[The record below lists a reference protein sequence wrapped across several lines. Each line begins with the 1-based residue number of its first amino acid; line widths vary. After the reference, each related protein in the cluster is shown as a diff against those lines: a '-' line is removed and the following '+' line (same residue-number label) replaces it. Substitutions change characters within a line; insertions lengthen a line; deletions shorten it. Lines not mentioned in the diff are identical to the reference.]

1 MGENMRIQLPSIIR
15 ELLMKKAGLA
25 GVLIVS
31 IISLLSILAPIIAP
45 YDPLDQRLDERLNPP
60 SFRHIMG
67 TDKLGRDIF
76 SRVLYGGRIS
86 LFIAISSVALAV
98 AIGILIGL
106 ISGYVGGSIDNAL
119 MRITD
124 MFLSFPALIL
134 ALAIAAM
141 LRPGLV
147 NVIVAIALSTWPQY
161 ARIARAITLQI
172 KSEPYIEAALSI
184 GSTRIRVL
192 ATHIVPMVIPQIMI
206 QATLNLGG
214 AILTAAGLGFLGFGV
229 PPPTPEWGLMVS
241 EGRDL
246 IQSHWWIST
255 FPGLMIFLSVVGFN
269 LIGDQLRDI
278 LDVRYR
284 V

>member
-1 MGENMRIQLPSIIR
+1 MGDHMMIPETLR
-15 ELLMKKAGLA
+15 ELMRRKLGVAGL
-25 GVLIVS
+25 I
-31 IISLLSILAPIIAP
+31 IISFIIILSLIAPLIAP
-45 YDPLDQRLDERLNPP
+45 YDPLDQRLDERLQPP
-60 SFRHIMG
+60 SSKHLMG

-86 LFIAISSVALAV
+86 LFIAVSSVVLATL
-98 AIGILIGL
+98 IGMLIGL
-106 ISGYVGGSIDNAL
+106 ISGYLGRRIDDLL

-124 MFLSFPALIL
+124 MFMAFPSLIF

-141 LRPGLV
+141 LKPGMF
-147 NVIVAIALSTWPQY
+147 NVITAISLSSWPQY
-161 ARIARAITLQI
+161 ARMARAVTIQV
-172 KSEPYIEAALSI
+172 KNEPYIEAAVSM
-184 GSTRIRVL
+184 GASNTRIL
-192 ATHIVPMVIPQIMI
+192 IGHIIPMVIPQVMI
-206 QATLNLGG
+206 QGMINLGG

-269 LIGDQLRDI
+269 LLGDQLRDI
-278 LDVRYR
+278 FDVRYR
-284 V
+284 

>member
-1 MGENMRIQLPSIIR
+1 VRTLRIQLPNIIR
-15 ELLMKKAGLA
+15 ELFMKKEGLA

-31 IISLLSILAPIIAP
+31 IISVLSILAPIIAL

-161 ARIARAITLQI
+161 ARIVRAITLQI

-184 GSTRIRVL
+184 GSTRARVL
-192 ATHIVPMVIPQIMI
+192 ATHIVPMVIPQTMI

>member
-1 MGENMRIQLPSIIR
+1 MGIPQIFIDLVRRKL
-15 ELLMKKAGLA
+15 GLA
-25 GVLIVS
+25 GMIIVASIVS
-31 IISLLSILAPIIAP
+31 LSLIAPIIAP
-45 YDPLDQRLDERLNPP
+45 YDPLEQRLEERLQPP
-60 SFRHIMG
+60 SSSHLMG

-86 LFIAISSVALAV
+86 LFIAISSVAISV
-98 AIGILIGL
+98 IIGMTIGL
-106 ISGYVGGSIDNAL
+106 VSGYLGGRLDNL
-119 MRITD
+119 FMRVTD
-124 MFLSFPALIL
+124 MFLAFPSLIL

-141 LRPGLV
+141 LRPGMV
-147 NVIVAIALSTWPQY
+147 NVIMAIALSTWPQY
-161 ARIARAITLQI
+161 ARIARAITIQV
-172 KSEPYIEAALSI
+172 KNEPYIEAIVSVGASR
-184 GSTRIRVL
+184 TRILVG
-192 ATHIVPMVIPQIMI
+192 HIMPMVIPQVLTQAMI
-206 QATLNLGG
+206 NLGG

-255 FPGLMIFLSVVGFN
+255 FPGLMIFLSVIGFN

-284 V
+284 

>member
-1 MGENMRIQLPSIIR
+1 MIQVPSIIR
-15 ELLMKKAGLA
+15 ELLMKRTGLA
-25 GVLIVS
+25 GILIVS
-31 IISLLSILAPIIAP
+31 IISVLSILAPIIAP
-45 YDPLDQRLDERLNPP
+45 YDPLDQRLDERLSPP
-60 SFRHIMG
+60 SSKHIMG

-98 AIGILIGL
+98 AIGMLIGL
-106 ISGYVGGSIDNAL
+106 ISGYVGGSVDNVL

-124 MFLSFPALIL
+124 MFLAFPALIL

-161 ARIARAITLQI
+161 ARVARAITLQI
-172 KSEPYIEAALSI
+172 KSEPYIEAAISI

-192 ATHIVPMVIPQIMI
+192 AIHIVPMVIPQTMI
-206 QATLNLGG
+206 QAALNLGG

-241 EGRDL
+241 EGRDV

-284 V
+284 

>member
-1 MGENMRIQLPSIIR
+1 MDIPQILRDLVRKRLGL
-15 ELLMKKAGLA
+15 AGLA
-25 GVLIVS
+25 IVS
-31 IISLLSILAPIIAP
+31 SIVILSLIAPLITP
-45 YDPLDQRLDERLNPP
+45 YDPLDQRLDERLQPP
-60 SFRHIMG
+60 SPAHIMG

-76 SRVLYGGRIS
+76 SRILYGGRIS
-86 LFIAISSVALAV
+86 LLIAVSSVAISL
-98 AIGILIGL
+98 AIGLLVGVV
-106 ISGYVGGSIDNAL
+106 SGYIGGKVDNVF

-124 MFLSFPALIL
+124 MFMAFPSLIL

-141 LRPGLV
+141 LKPGML
-147 NVIVAIALSTWPQY
+147 NVIMAISLSTWPQY
-161 ARIARAITLQI
+161 ARMARAITIQV
-172 KSEPYIEAALSI
+172 KNEPYIEAIISVGASRM
-184 GSTRIRVL
+184 RIL
-192 ATHIVPMVIPQIMI
+192 AGHATPMVVPQVLVQAMI
-206 QATLNLGG
+206 NLGE

-255 FPGLMIFLSVVGFN
+255 FPGMMIFLAVIGFN

-284 V
+284 

>member
-1 MGENMRIQLPSIIR
+1 
-15 ELLMKKAGLA
+15 MKKEGLA

-31 IISLLSILAPIIAP
+31 IISVLSILAPIIAL

-161 ARIARAITLQI
+161 ARIVRAITLQI

-184 GSTRIRVL
+184 GSTRVRVL
-192 ATHIVPMVIPQIMI
+192 ATHIVPMVIPQTMI

>member
-1 MGENMRIQLPSIIR
+1 VRTLRIHLPNIIGELF
-15 ELLMKKAGLA
+15 MKKEGLA

-31 IISLLSILAPIIAP
+31 IISVLSILAPIIAL

-161 ARIARAITLQI
+161 ARIVRAITLQI

-184 GSTRIRVL
+184 GSTRVRVL
-192 ATHIVPMVIPQIMI
+192 ATHIVPMVIPQTMI

>member
-1 MGENMRIQLPSIIR
+1 MGDHMMIPETLREIMRRKLGV
-15 ELLMKKAGLA
+15 AGL
-25 GVLIVS
+25 I
-31 IISLLSILAPIIAP
+31 IISFIIILSLIAPLIAP
-45 YDPLDQRLDERLNPP
+45 YDPLDQRLDERLQPP
-60 SFRHIMG
+60 SSKHLMG

-86 LFIAISSVALAV
+86 LFIAVSSVVLATL
-98 AIGILIGL
+98 IGMLIGL
-106 ISGYVGGSIDNAL
+106 ISGYLGRRIDDLL

-124 MFLSFPALIL
+124 MFMAFPSLIL

-141 LRPGLV
+141 LKPGMF
-147 NVIVAIALSTWPQY
+147 NVITAISLSSWPQY
-161 ARIARAITLQI
+161 ARMARAVTIQV
-172 KSEPYIEAALSI
+172 KNEPYIEAAVSM
-184 GSTRIRVL
+184 GASNTRIL
-192 ATHIVPMVIPQIMI
+192 IGHIIPMVIPQVMI
-206 QATLNLGG
+206 QGMINLGG

-269 LIGDQLRDI
+269 LLGDQLRDI
-278 LDVRYR
+278 FDVRYR
-284 V
+284 

>member
-1 MGENMRIQLPSIIR
+1 MPNIIGELF
-15 ELLMKKAGLA
+15 MKKEGLA

-31 IISLLSILAPIIAP
+31 IISVLSILAPIIAL

-161 ARIARAITLQI
+161 ARIVRAITLQI

-184 GSTRIRVL
+184 GSTRVRVL
-192 ATHIVPMVIPQIMI
+192 ATHIVPMVIPQTMI

>member
-1 MGENMRIQLPSIIR
+1 MMIPETLR
-15 ELLMKKAGLA
+15 ELMRRKLGVAGL
-25 GVLIVS
+25 I
-31 IISLLSILAPIIAP
+31 IISFIIILSLIAPLIAP
-45 YDPLDQRLDERLNPP
+45 YDPLDQRLDERLQPP
-60 SFRHIMG
+60 SSKHLMG

-86 LFIAISSVALAV
+86 LFIAVSSVVLATL
-98 AIGILIGL
+98 IGMLIGL
-106 ISGYVGGSIDNAL
+106 ISGYLGRRIDDLL

-124 MFLSFPALIL
+124 MFMAFPSLIL

-141 LRPGLV
+141 LKPGMF
-147 NVIVAIALSTWPQY
+147 NVITAISLSSWPQY
-161 ARIARAITLQI
+161 ARMARAVTIQV
-172 KSEPYIEAALSI
+172 KNEPYIEAAVSM
-184 GSTRIRVL
+184 GASNTRIL
-192 ATHIVPMVIPQIMI
+192 IGHIIPMVIPQVMI
-206 QATLNLGG
+206 QGMINLGG

-269 LIGDQLRDI
+269 LLGDQLRDI
-278 LDVRYR
+278 FDVRYR
-284 V
+284 

>member
-1 MGENMRIQLPSIIR
+1 MGDHMMIPETLR
-15 ELLMKKAGLA
+15 ELMRRKLGVAGL
-25 GVLIVS
+25 I
-31 IISLLSILAPIIAP
+31 IISFIIILSLIAPIIAP
-45 YDPLDQRLDERLNPP
+45 YDPLDQRLDERLQPP
-60 SFRHIMG
+60 SSKHLMG

-86 LFIAISSVALAV
+86 LFIAVSSVVLATL
-98 AIGILIGL
+98 IGMLIGL
-106 ISGYVGGSIDNAL
+106 IAGYLGGRIDDLL

-124 MFLSFPALIL
+124 MFMAFPSLIL

-141 LRPGLV
+141 LKPGMF
-147 NVIVAIALSTWPQY
+147 NVITAISLSSWPQY
-161 ARIARAITLQI
+161 ARMARAITIQV
-172 KSEPYIEAALSI
+172 KNEPYIEAAVSM
-184 GSTRIRVL
+184 GASNTRIL
-192 ATHIVPMVIPQIMI
+192 IGHIIPMVIPQVMI
-206 QATLNLGG
+206 QGMINLGG

-269 LIGDQLRDI
+269 LLGDQLRDI
-278 LDVRYR
+278 FDVRYR
-284 V
+284 

>member
-1 MGENMRIQLPSIIR
+1 MGIPQIFIDLVRRKL
-15 ELLMKKAGLA
+15 GLA
-25 GVLIVS
+25 GMIIVASIVS
-31 IISLLSILAPIIAP
+31 LSLIAPIIAP
-45 YDPLDQRLDERLNPP
+45 YDPLEQRLEERLQPP
-60 SFRHIMG
+60 SSSHLMG

-86 LFIAISSVALAV
+86 LFIAISSVAISV
-98 AIGILIGL
+98 IIGMIIGL
-106 ISGYVGGSIDNAL
+106 VSGYLGGRLDNL
-119 MRITD
+119 FMRVTD
-124 MFLSFPALIL
+124 MFLAFPSLIL

-141 LRPGLV
+141 LRPGMV
-147 NVIVAIALSTWPQY
+147 NVIMAIALSTWPQY
-161 ARIARAITLQI
+161 ARIARAITIQV
-172 KSEPYIEAALSI
+172 KNEPYIEAIVSVGASR
-184 GSTRIRVL
+184 TRILVG
-192 ATHIVPMVIPQIMI
+192 HIMPMVIPQVLTQAMI
-206 QATLNLGG
+206 NLGG

-255 FPGLMIFLSVVGFN
+255 FPGLMIFLSVIGFN

-284 V
+284 

>member
-1 MGENMRIQLPSIIR
+1 MMIPETLR
-15 ELLMKKAGLA
+15 ELMRRKLGVAGL
-25 GVLIVS
+25 I
-31 IISLLSILAPIIAP
+31 IISFIIILSLIAPIIAP
-45 YDPLDQRLDERLNPP
+45 YDPLDQRLDERLQPP
-60 SFRHIMG
+60 SSKHLMG

-86 LFIAISSVALAV
+86 LFIAVSSVVLATL
-98 AIGILIGL
+98 IGMLIGL
-106 ISGYVGGSIDNAL
+106 IAGYLGGRIDDLL

-124 MFLSFPALIL
+124 MFMAFPSLIL

-141 LRPGLV
+141 LKPGMF
-147 NVIVAIALSTWPQY
+147 NVITAISLSSWPQY
-161 ARIARAITLQI
+161 ARMARAITIQV
-172 KSEPYIEAALSI
+172 KNEPYIEAAVSM
-184 GSTRIRVL
+184 GASNTRIL
-192 ATHIVPMVIPQIMI
+192 IGHIIPMVIPQVMI
-206 QATLNLGG
+206 QGMINLGG

-269 LIGDQLRDI
+269 LLGDQLRDI
-278 LDVRYR
+278 FDVRYR
-284 V
+284 

>member
-1 MGENMRIQLPSIIR
+1 VRTLRIQLPNIIR
-15 ELLMKKAGLA
+15 ELFMKKEGLA

-31 IISLLSILAPIIAP
+31 IISVLSILAPIIAL

-161 ARIARAITLQI
+161 ARIVRAITLQI

-184 GSTRIRVL
+184 GSTRVRVL
-192 ATHIVPMVIPQIMI
+192 ATHIVPMVIPQTMI

>member
-1 MGENMRIQLPSIIR
+1 MPNTIR
-15 ELLMKKAGLA
+15 ELLMSKTGLA

-31 IISLLSILAPIIAP
+31 IISVLSILAPIIAP
-45 YDPLDQRLDERLNPP
+45 YDPLDQRLDERLAPP

-86 LFIAISSVALAV
+86 LFIAISSVALAL
-98 AIGILIGL
+98 AIGMLIGL

-172 KSEPYIEAALSI
+172 KSEPYIEAAISI

-192 ATHIVPMVIPQIMI
+192 ATHIVPMVIPQTMI
-206 QATLNLGG
+206 QATLNLGA

-269 LIGDQLRDI
+269 LIGDRLRDI

-284 V
+284 